1 MGEVSY
7 VHRSCGFCKVLKWK
21 KFRPVEVLKMAIGPE
36 KVLILVSVILQK
48 ITFANIFIFVK
59 HSSGGSEIVAF
70 SE

>member
-1 MGEVSY
+1 
-7 VHRSCGFCKVLKWK
+7 
-21 KFRPVEVLKMAIGPE
+21 MAIGPE